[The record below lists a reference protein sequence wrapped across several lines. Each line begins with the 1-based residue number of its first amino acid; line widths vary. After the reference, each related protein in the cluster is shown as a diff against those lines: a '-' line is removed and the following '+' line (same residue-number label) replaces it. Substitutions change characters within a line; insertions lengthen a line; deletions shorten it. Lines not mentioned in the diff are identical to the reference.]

1 MTERR
6 QVAISIGAVV
16 LVLAMGIVDAVA
28 RRDAGELFR
37 RAEQFY
43 TNRQFEEALAALK
56 SFPRGAAL
64 AAEADMLAG
73 KTCFRLKRFAE
84 AESHFRQASD
94 RDPGSHS
101 IRMNLALS
109 LYVQG
114 KYEDAAAGY
123 ADVIKSARVTN
134 PDIAEKASIALQATR
149 NKRSGG

>member
-16 LVLAMGIVDAVA
+16 LVLAMGIVDAMA
-28 RRDAGELFR
+28 RRDAGDLFR
-37 RAEQFY
+37 RADQLY
-43 TNRQFEEALAALK
+43 TNRQYEDALAALK
-56 SFPRGAAL
+56 SFPQDSVL
-64 AAEADMLAG
+64 AADADMLAG
-73 KTCFRLKRFAE
+73 KANFRLKRFGE
-84 AESHFRQASD
+84 AESNFRQAAA
-94 RDPGSHS
+94 RDPRSHR